1 MAETLTIVARI
12 QAAPGQ
18 ADALHREMNQLVEDT
33 RKEAGCLQYDLH
45 RGTENPDLF
54 VFVEEWETKPLWED
68 HMEGAAIQA
77 FRARIGEEMI
87 AEGEVM
93 QLTKVA

>member
-33 RKEAGCLQYDLH
+33 RKETGCLQYDLH

-54 VFVEEWETKPLWED
+54 VFVEEWETKPLWEA

-77 FRARIGEEMI
+77 FRARIGEGMI